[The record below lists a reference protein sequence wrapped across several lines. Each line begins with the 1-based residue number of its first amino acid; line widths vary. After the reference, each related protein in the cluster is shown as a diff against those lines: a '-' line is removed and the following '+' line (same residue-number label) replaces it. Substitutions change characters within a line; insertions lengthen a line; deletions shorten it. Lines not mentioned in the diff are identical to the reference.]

1 MNVNRALPATV
12 GEHRLPSGHF
22 LRRLQILGL
31 VLGLGGLAV
40 SYMGYQADR
49 VAFLHAYLV
58 VFLFYLGFALGPLGI
73 LGLNYVTGGRWGVVL
88 RRPLEAAASTLP
100 IMVLLFVPIVFGM
113 HDLYEWTHT
122 DEVAKDVVLSAKAGY
137 LNEHFFFIRA
147 AVYFVVWAL
156 LAFGLIRLSHRQDQA
171 PGEGAERRLQ
181 FMGRITLVLYAL
193 TMTFAAVDW
202 AMSVDPHWYSTIYG
216 VKIIGGQILTAF
228 AFTVAVSVSISRDE
242 KLSKIIVPA
251 RLHDLGNLML
261 AFVMLWAY
269 FELSQFLII
278 WSGNLPEET
287 PFYLTRSSGAWKIY
301 TGLLVL
307 FQFVVPFVALLSRPV
322 KRNPG
327 TLAAVALLV
336 LVMRCADL
344 YWMITPT
351 FQTTIVPPLVFPAL
365 IAGIGGI
372 WLVIYVW
379 RLSAYPLLPV
389 SDTSLLEEE

>member
-1 MNVNRALPATV
+1 VNRALPATV

-31 VLGLGGLAV
+31 VVGLGGLAV
-40 SYMGYQADR
+40 SFLGYQADR
-49 VAFLHAYLV
+49 VAFLHAYLI

-100 IMVLLFVPIVFGM
+100 IMALLFLPIVFGM
-113 HDLYEWTHT
+113 HDLYAWTHT
-122 DEVAKDVVLSAKAGY
+122 DEVAKDAILTAKAGY
-137 LNEHFFFIRA
+137 LNEQFFLARA
-147 AVYFVVWAL
+147 VFYFAVWILVAY
-156 LAFGLIRLSHRQDQA
+156 GLIRFSHNQDRE
-171 PGEGAERRLQ
+171 PGETADRRLQ

-202 AMSVDPHWYSTIYG
+202 AMSTDPHWFSHIYG
-216 VKIIGGQILTAF
+216 VRIIGGQILTAF
-228 AFTVAVSVSISRDE
+228 AFTVAVAVSISRDE
-242 KLSKIIVPA
+242 KLTKLIRPD
-251 RLHDLGNLML
+251 RFHDLGNLML

-287 PFYLTRSSGAWKIY
+287 PFYITRSSGAWKIY
-301 TGLLVL
+301 TALLVL
-307 FQFVVPFVALLSRPV
+307 FQFVVPFVVLLSRPV

-344 YWMITPT
+344 YWMIIPT
-351 FQTTIVPPLVFPAL
+351 FQSTVVPPWVFPAL

-372 WLVIYVW
+372 WLAVYVW
-379 RLSAYPLLPV
+379 RLAAYPLLPV
-389 SDTSLLEEE
+389 SDSSLLEEE